1 MSFAEV
7 IIGFNQTRYDVSE
20 DDGQAVVYVVV
31 LQGSL
36 QRQVVVNVL
45 TMDNT
50 TLGESSICF
59 L

>member
-1 MSFAEV
+1 MPFAEV
-7 IIGFNQTRYDVSE
+7 IIGFNQTRYEVSE

-36 QRQVVVNVL
+36 QRQVVVNVF
-45 TMDNT
+45 TVDNT
-50 TLGESSICF
+50 TLGESSCF